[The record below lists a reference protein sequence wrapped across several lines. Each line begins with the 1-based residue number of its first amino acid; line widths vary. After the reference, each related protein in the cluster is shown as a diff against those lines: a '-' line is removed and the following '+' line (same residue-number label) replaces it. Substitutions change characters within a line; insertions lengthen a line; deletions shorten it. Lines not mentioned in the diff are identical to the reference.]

1 MTGKLRQ
8 SIEQLIAR
16 YEEAKSDNTRLR
28 EMLDKSQSELKACRS
43 RIEILEKKI
52 HSLELAGAFLN
63 STGDKDARKRVDRL
77 IKEIDK
83 CIEMLES

>member
-1 MTGKLRQ
+1 MTEQLRQ

-16 YEEAKSDNTRLR
+16 YEAAKSENTRLR
-28 EMLDKSQSELKACRS
+28 EAMEKSESELKACRS

-63 STGDKDARKRVDRL
+63 SSDDRDAKRRVDRL